1 MEGLLYLVSGAPS
14 SEMRAFSK
22 DDAKVQHLHTALW
35 ACVGFSRNKV
45 E

>member
-1 MEGLLYLVSGAPS
+1 MVNNWGKLP

-22 DDAKVQHLHTALW
+22 DNAKIQQTHTALW
-35 ACVGFSRNKV
+35 ACVGLSRNKV

>member
-1 MEGLLYLVSGAPS
+1 LS

-22 DDAKVQHLHTALW
+22 DDAKLQQTHTALW
-35 ACVGFSRNKV
+35 ACVGLRGNKV